1 MTINELIQ
9 VAHSQAKAKGFW
21 DKERNTDELLML
33 IVSECGEALE
43 AHRKGRVARLER
55 YDTMRLEAGYSV
67 EDNEIDTGNFVL
79 YIKDT
84 FEDELADIVIRI
96 ADLAGGMDLKLRGS
110 IIDQNGTTG
119 NVGDDLLT
127 VTECVVMFGIDKRT
141 KGAWN
146 ASWLESAIGFVSGI
160 ASDHNIDLGR
170 HIELKL
176 AYNMT
181 RPALHGK
188 RY

>member
-1 MTINELIQ
+1 
-9 VAHSQAKAKGFW
+9 
-21 DKERNTDELLML
+21 ML
-33 IVSECGEALE
+33 IVSECGKALE
-43 AHRKGRVARLER
+43 AHRKGKRADLKRFDFEMTDAPLAYGDESF
-55 YDTMRLEAGYSV
+55 LFGQ
-67 EDNEIDTGNFVL
+67 
-79 YIKDT
+79 YIKGT
-84 FEDELADIVIRI
+84 FEEELADIVIRI

-119 NVGDDLLT
+119 NVGDDLLA

-170 HIELKL
+170 HIELKNR
-176 AYNMT
+176 YNES
-181 RPALHGK
+181 RPRLHGK
-188 RY
+188 QY